1 MRKFQEKQV
10 YKSRK
15 GFFKI
20 HPCSFCCLLIG
31 LLSLTFAFAGSVHD
45 PSFLNELS
53 LLYGVYFSIVLLIF
67 YVEYRWYKKEM
78 NKSVTVEKFGGVMIT
93 ESVIR
98 GRNLLVIILL
108 GNIGFWIFVSII
120 TYINLGG
127 FNAIM
132 VISIIWILTG
142 LFTFCVYS
150 VLLKGTSKLRKFI
163 INEEFI
169 QILVPP
175 KPIFQVNWIEI
186 DRIEVSKQPNTK
198 FFIIE
203 LKFIGKNY
211 NKSFHILGGRDF
223 NIKLKEILGLLEKYA
238 IKLNK
243 KFTTSYIL
251 SGDI

>member
-1 MRKFQEKQV
+1 MRKFQEKQG

-15 GFFKI
+15 GFFNI
-20 HPCSFCCLLIG
+20 HPFSFCCLLIG
-31 LLSLTFAFAGSVHD
+31 LLSLTSVFAGSVYD

-53 LLYGVYFSIVLLIF
+53 LLYVVYFSIVLLIF

-108 GNIGFWIFVSII
+108 GNLGFWIFVSINLFTI
-120 TYINLGG
+120 LGG
-127 FNAIM
+127 FNAIL
-132 VISIIWILTG
+132 VLSIIWILTG

-150 VLLKGTSKLRKFI
+150 LFLKGASKLRKFI

-203 LKFIGKNY
+203 LKFFGKNY

>member
-1 MRKFQEKQV
+1 LRKFQEKQG

-20 HPCSFCCLLIG
+20 HPCSLCCLLLG
-31 LLSLTFAFAGSVHD
+31 LLSFPFAFVVSDHT
-45 PSFLNELS
+45 PSYLNVLS
-53 LLYGVYFSIVLLIF
+53 LTIGVYSSIVLLIF

-78 NKSVTVEKFGGVMIT
+78 SKTVTVEEFGGVTIT

-108 GNIGFWIFVSII
+108 GNIGFWIFASII
-120 TYINLGG
+120 IFINLGG
-127 FNAIM
+127 FNAIL
-132 VISIIWILTG
+132 VISIIWIITG
-142 LFTFCVYS
+142 LFTFCLYS
-150 VLLKGTSKLRKFI
+150 LLLKGTSKIRKFI

-169 QILVPP
+169 QISVPP